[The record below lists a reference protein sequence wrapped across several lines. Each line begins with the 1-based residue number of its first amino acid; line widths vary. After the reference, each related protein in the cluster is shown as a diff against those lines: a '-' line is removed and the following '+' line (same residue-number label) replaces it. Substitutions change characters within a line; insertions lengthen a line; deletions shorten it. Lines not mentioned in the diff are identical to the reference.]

1 VAKDTEPAITRI
13 GKYAVIDV
21 IGAGGMGIVYRAH
34 DAALNRTVAIKML
47 KRSGAT
53 EAQAS
58 QVEKFF
64 NRELLATASLQHRN
78 IVTVYESGDEN
89 GDPYL
94 VMECLDGEPVSRVI
108 AERRAMPLVEKLD
121 ILVQVCDGLQYA
133 HDRKPQVVHRDIKPA
148 NVILLKDG
156 TAKLVDFGIA
166 RIAGSETAV
175 TQTGQLVGSLSY
187 MSPEQINSLPIDGR
201 TDIFSAGVLAYELV
215 AYALPFKGN
224 DPGSTFVKILRED
237 PESLRNFVPDI
248 PPELDAAI
256 FHALAKKP
264 QDRYQTAEEFGFDL
278 LSVQRKIKQGM
289 TAEFL
294 QRAEAALERGEL
306 ERAKQHLLE
315 ITRLDRHHERANRML
330 ADVRK
335 AIQSKE
341 RAAQVI
347 QMRSQAQV
355 AMAGQQYDEA
365 LACIEQAVQLDPQ
378 DKVSLALREE
388 IKNVVAVNKNIR
400 EMLGRAESAMLA
412 GDLDEAKTAVEQAL
426 SFNPENAEAR
436 SLAAMIENE
445 LGERSR
451 RAQVQNLVD
460 SAREG
465 ISRRQFEEAI
475 QSLRRAEELDPT
487 DSNVRELM
495 QWATRGKEQELRR
508 KELLDLTEEI
518 DRALRTED
526 FSSAFTICELALA
539 KFPNEQTILRLKSI
553 AEKQKGI
560 AERRQYVH
568 DQSLAAKELIEAGD
582 LEAAI
587 KLLESGL
594 AKIPAEANFEALLGQ
609 ARKLRLDR
617 ETSVTRAAHER
628 AAAQT
633 RELHLQRAT
642 EEGANLQKALD
653 DREQI
658 EFLEVLAGNL
668 SKMLSSMD
676 ADEQTHRICD
686 PLLEQVLQRTAGKRQ
701 IISELME
708 FRKALSHAP
717 DAALRSRAAGRVV
730 EARAAFPRERDVR
743 NACDEITKLIEAAKE
758 ERTKMIAELSR
769 MAEESNRLPIE
780 AAQELMA
787 RSERMAAPYA
797 TEPQVGALIQQ
808 IHFEVERRQKRL
820 EARIREIANLGNGI
834 SEASSLDSIS
844 QLLQNAIAI
853 SSPDAEEP
861 AVVAALESVR
871 RAGDGRRRAI
881 SEFLTQIE
889 EITNRALAARSVEDA
904 EKLLSEARN
913 QASKYPNIDEIQ
925 RNIVRVAAQIRGR
938 RVEHDLVRGELETLG
953 KSANDNASVM
963 ELESIRRRAL
973 EVHDKYPQERTLIAL
988 CQQVESSVE
997 AAKQRILQAEI
1008 DRVKEEEQRRGNQGP
1023 VEPQELASSVR
1034 KLEDLVQAY
1043 PDNVELRTFL
1053 LKAQEA
1059 MARADREHRNTGRR
1073 DAFGRLTLSH
1083 TNSSI
1088 LAVPEEVKPRRS
1100 RSVVFGMAIGGAVA
1114 LATVIGWVVTHHA
1127 PGNYFTLAIQTSP
1140 AEADI
1145 EVNGQKCPSR
1155 PCSFRLPANA
1165 SYEATASLAGYSSA
1179 EKSGVLT
1186 RNDSLVLE
1194 LAKVPPP
1201 PPPGSGSSPVQAAHP
1216 GRLMINGLHPSDRLF
1231 VDLMQMPHA
1240 DDRGGWSIDEGMHRL
1255 KLMDGNQEMLAGPI
1269 QVKPG
1274 ATLALKRSDFKIP
1287 APLTSD
1293 EQLAWDRVERNPDIA
1308 GINDFLTKYPNSSR
1322 RSDASSE
1329 LENLYWLKAQK
1340 ANSVAGYRDY
1350 LSRYPQGA
1358 HFEAAGSSID
1368 QLEWQGLQNS
1378 SDASQV
1384 SAFLAAHP
1392 KGQFHQLALD
1402 RLDDLAWNKATSAGK
1417 VDAFREYLRDFPGG
1431 RHSGEANNEIASLT
1445 PKPAQPKVDN
1455 PPNQP
1460 PPNIPQHVDD
1470 ADAIRRALD
1479 EYQDAY
1485 QSRSIDKLR
1494 AIWPTISSSQAGNLE
1509 PMFRNSKQILAPY
1522 SILSEDIS
1530 GDEARVGIQQLLMIN
1545 GKKTPLQPKMTIV
1558 LKRKSGSSWYIY
1570 SIQ

>member
-1 VAKDTEPAITRI
+1 VAKETEPALTKI

-21 IGAGGMGIVYRAH
+21 IGAGGMGIVYRAR

-78 IVTVYESGDEN
+78 IVTVYESGDEA

-94 VMECLDGEPVSRVI
+94 VMECLEGEPVSRI
-108 AERRAMPLVEKLD
+108 ISERRTMSLVDKLD

-133 HDRKPQVVHRDIKPA
+133 HDRRPQVIHRDIKPA

-166 RIAGSETAV
+166 RIAGAETAV

-201 TDIFSAGVLAYELV
+201 TDIFSAGVLAYELI
-215 AYALPFKGN
+215 AYALPFKGS

-237 PESLRNFVPDI
+237 PEPLRNYVPDI
-248 PPELDAAI
+248 PPELEAAVL
-256 FHALAKKP
+256 HALAKKA

-278 LSVQRKIKQGM
+278 LSVQRKLKQGM
-289 TAEFL
+289 TSEFL

-306 ERAKQHLLE
+306 ERAKQQLLE
-315 ITRLDRHHERANRML
+315 ITRLDRHHERANRLL

-355 AMAGQQYDEA
+355 ALAGQQYDEA
-365 LACIEQAVQLDPQ
+365 LACIEQAIQLDSQ
-378 DKVSLALREE
+378 DQTSIALREE
-388 IKNVVAVNKNIR
+388 IKSIVAANKNMR

-412 GDLDEAKTAVEQAL
+412 GDLDDARAAVQQAL
-426 SFNPENAEAR
+426 SFNSESAEAR
-436 SLAAMIENE
+436 ALATMIEKE
-445 LGERSR
+445 LAERAR

-518 DRALRTED
+518 DQALRTED

-560 AERRQYVH
+560 AERRKFVQ

-582 LEAAI
+582 LESAV

-594 AKIPAEANFEALLGQ
+594 SRIPAEANFEALLAQ
-609 ARKLRLDR
+609 ARKLKLDR
-617 ETSVTRAAHER
+617 EASVTKAAHER
-628 AAAQT
+628 ASART

-668 SKMLSSMD
+668 SRMLSSMD

-686 PLLEQVLQRTAGKRQ
+686 PLLEQVRLRTEAKTQ
-701 IISELME
+701 LISELAE
-708 FRKALSHAP
+708 FRKSLAQST
-717 DAALRSRAAGRVV
+717 DAALRSRASGRVV
-730 EARAAFPRERDVR
+730 EAKAAFPRERDIR
-743 NACDEITKLIEAAKE
+743 NACDEIAKIIEAAKE
-758 ERTKMIAELSR
+758 DRARVISELSR
-769 MAEESNRLPIE
+769 MAEEAGRLPIE
-780 AAQELMA
+780 AALELMN
-787 RSERMAAPYA
+787 RSDRLSTPYA
-797 TEPQVGALIQQ
+797 TEPQVGALVQQ

-820 EARIREIANLGNGI
+820 ESRIREITNLGNGI
-834 SEASSLDSIS
+834 SEASSLESIS

-861 AVVAALESVR
+861 AIVAALDSVR
-871 RAGDGRRRAI
+871 RAGDARRRAI

-904 EKLLSEARN
+904 ERFLAEAKA
-913 QASKYPNIDEIQ
+913 QAAKYPNIDEIQ
-925 RNIVRVAAQIRGR
+925 RSIVRVAAQIRGR

-953 KSANDNASVM
+953 KSANDNASVV
-963 ELESIRRRAL
+963 ELESIRRRVA
-973 EVHDKYPQERTLIAL
+973 EVHDKYPHERTLIAL
-988 CQQVESSVE
+988 CQQLEAGVD
-997 AAKQRILQAEI
+997 AAKQKILQAEI
-1008 DRVKEEEQRRGNQGP
+1008 DRVKEEEQRRLSQES

-1059 MARADREHRNTGRR
+1059 LARVDRAQRDTARR
-1073 DAFGRLTLSH
+1073 DTFGRQTLAHS
-1083 TNSSI
+1083 NSFI
-1088 LAVPEEVKPRRS
+1088 QPPTEEPKQRS
-1100 RSVVFGMAIGGAVA
+1100 SRHIIVGMAIGGTVA
-1114 LATVIGWVVTHHA
+1114 IVSVIGWIATHRSS
-1127 PGNYFTLAIQTSP
+1127 GNSFTLTISSSP
-1140 AEADI
+1140 ENANV
-1145 EVNGQKCPSR
+1145 EVNGEKCSKS
-1155 PCSFRLPANA
+1155 PCTFKLPANA
-1165 SYEATASLAGYSSA
+1165 TYEATADLDGYTSA

-1186 RNDSLVLE
+1186 HNDSVVLE
-1194 LAKVPPP
+1194 LTKALPPP
-1201 PPPGSGSSPVQAAHP
+1201 AVPGAGTPEAHP
-1216 GRLMINGLHPSDRLF
+1216 GRLIINGLHPSDRLF
-1231 VDLMQMPHA
+1231 VDLNPMPRP
-1240 DDRGGWSIDEGMHRL
+1240 DNKGGWTVDSGRRQL
-1255 KLMDGNQEMLAGPI
+1255 KLMDGNQELLASPVQI
-1269 QVKPG
+1269 KSS
-1274 ATLALKRSDFKIP
+1274 ATVSLNRSDFKAP

-1293 EQLAWDRVERNPDIA
+1293 EQQAWDRVQKNPDIA
-1308 GINDFLTKYPNSSR
+1308 GITDFLTRYPNSSR
-1322 RSDASSE
+1322 RDQATLQ
-1329 LENLYWLKAQK
+1329 LENLYWQKAQK
-1340 ANSVAGYRDY
+1340 TNSLSAYGDY
-1350 LSRYPQGA
+1350 IKRYPQGT
-1358 HFEAAGSSID
+1358 HFDAANSSIE
-1368 QLEWQGLQNS
+1368 QLEWQGVQNS
-1378 SDASQV
+1378 SDPNQF

-1392 KGQFHQLALD
+1392 KGPHHQAALD
-1402 RLDDLAWNKATSAGK
+1402 RLDELAWNRAMGSGK
-1417 VDAFREYLRDFPGG
+1417 LDAFREYLRDYPGG
-1431 RHSGEANNEIASLT
+1431 HHAGEANNQIAALT
-1445 PKPAQPKVDN
+1445 PRPKQSPNVEPGPIQPAPQP
-1455 PPNQP
+1455 
-1460 PPNIPQHVDD
+1460 HGDD
-1470 ADAIRRALD
+1470 AEAIRKVLD
-1479 EYQDAY
+1479 KYSEGYQT
-1485 QSRSIDKLR
+1485 RSIENLR
-1494 AIWPTISSSQAGNLE
+1494 EVWPTMTPDQVKGLE
-1509 PMFRNSKQILAPY
+1509 QLFKNKLTFFYQVLGQN
-1522 SILSEDIS
+1522 IS
-1530 GDEARVGIQQLLMIN
+1530 GDTATVSIQQLLMIG
-1545 GKKTPLQPKMTIV
+1545 GKKVQPRVTIT
-1558 LKRKSGSSWYIY
+1558 LKRGSGGSWYIS